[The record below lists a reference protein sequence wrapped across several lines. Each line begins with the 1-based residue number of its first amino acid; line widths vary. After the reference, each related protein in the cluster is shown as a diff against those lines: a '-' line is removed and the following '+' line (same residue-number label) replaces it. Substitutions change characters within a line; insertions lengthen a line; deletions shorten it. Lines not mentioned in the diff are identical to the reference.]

1 MHNKMKRLKKQNV
14 TPRPSFLSIT
24 SPYLQIA
31 LYHFEQKRFS
41 LLFKNSYKSRE
52 QMKNKAK

>member
-1 MHNKMKRLKKQNV
+1 MKRLKKQNV